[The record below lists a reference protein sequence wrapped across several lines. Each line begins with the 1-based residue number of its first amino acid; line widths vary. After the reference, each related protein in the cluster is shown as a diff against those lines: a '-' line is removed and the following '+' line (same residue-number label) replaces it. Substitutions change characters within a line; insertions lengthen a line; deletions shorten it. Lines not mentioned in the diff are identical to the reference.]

1 MFLLLCSFEE
11 LNGIHG
17 SSCKSLNVPVSLVH
31 FITDQAIRVR
41 PWASHGQEASLT
53 VPISTQLY
61 KRLGTSSG
69 HTCTAVSVASCPR
82 PARQASVRWVARL
95 ETRLHLYLQFFS
107 LDGISVHPH
116 YFICQFASELRQ
128 YSFSHALEWTK
139 PRHKES

>member
-1 MFLLLCSFEE
+1 MVAVVRASTSPCRWFTLLRIKPSE
-11 LNGIHG
+11 LDPGHPTG
-17 SSCKSLNVPVSLVH
+17 KRL
-31 FITDQAIRVR
+31 
-41 PWASHGQEASLT
+41 SLT